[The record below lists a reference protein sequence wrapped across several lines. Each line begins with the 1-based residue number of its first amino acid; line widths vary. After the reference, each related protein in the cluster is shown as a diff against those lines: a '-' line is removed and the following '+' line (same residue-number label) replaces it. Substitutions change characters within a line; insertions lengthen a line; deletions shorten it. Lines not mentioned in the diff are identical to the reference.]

1 MRIDSSFEVPADTQ
15 TVWNLLMDV
24 PRVVPCMPGAELV
37 EEVDADTW
45 KAKMAVK
52 LGPISLSF
60 ATDVHREEAD
70 EAAGRVLLS
79 AKAREVR
86 GRGAA
91 QATIESSLAAAESG
105 TRVTV
110 ATELNLSGAVAQYGR
125 GIVQEVTAQLV
136 DQFAACLKSKLTA
149 SPEANGEAAAPGTAS
164 APTPAVAPVGG
175 LRLLLRALLRRLR
188 PRSAGGAA

>member
-15 TVWNLLMDV
+15 TVWSLLMDV

-70 EAAGRVLLS
+70 ESAGRVLLS

-149 SPEANGEAAAPGTAS
+149 LPEANGEAAAMGTAS
-164 APTPAVAPVGG
+164 ARAPAVAPVGG

>member
-1 MRIDSSFEVPADTQ
+1 MRIDSSFEVPAGRQ

-70 EAAGRVLLS
+70 EAAGRVRLS

-91 QATIESSLAAAESG
+91 NAAIESSLAEVDGG

-125 GIVQEVTAQLV
+125 GIVQDVTAQLV
-136 DQFAACLKSKLTA
+136 DQFAACLESKLTA
-149 SPEANGEAAAPGTAS
+149 ATPGEAAAAPETA
-164 APTPAVAPVGG
+164 ARPVGG
-175 LRLLLRALLRRLR
+175 LRLLLGALLRRLR
-188 PRSAGGAA
+188 PRAAGGAA